1 VSDAPKFQD
10 LVGEGLPPTEHER
23 LERVHEMLIEAGPPP
38 ELPPELEE
46 VPDGKGAV
54 AIPEREPTGLPRRR
68 VGAALALA
76 AAIALIAFLGGYL
89 AGYKH
94 TGNTSFE
101 SVRSVALTNN
111 QVQAIVRFGPRD
123 GNGNTPM
130 LLKVE
135 GLKQLSAGDYYTLY
149 MTKDGKPVVV
159 CGSFNVRGPRST
171 TLRFPVAYDPANF
184 NGLEIARWDHS
195 DHKAVP
201 VVSANL

>member
-23 LERVHEMLIEAGPPP
+23 LERVHEMLIAAGPPP

-46 VPDGKGAV
+46 VPDGRSAGA
-54 AIPEREPTGLPRRR
+54 APEREPTGLPRRR

-76 AAIALIAFLGGYL
+76 AAIALIAFVGGYL
-89 AGYKH
+89 AGYKR
-94 TGNTSFE
+94 TGDTFE
-101 SVRSVALTNN
+101 SVRSVALTND
-111 QVQAIVRFGPRD
+111 QAQAVVRFGPRD
-123 GNGNTPM
+123 VNGNTPM

-135 GLKQLSAGDYYTLY
+135 GLKKLSAGDYYTLY

-159 CGSFNVRGPRST
+159 CGTFNVRGPRPT

>member
-1 VSDAPKFQD
+1 MSDSPKFQD

-38 ELPPELEE
+38 ELPPALEE
-46 VPDGKGAV
+46 VPDGRGNV
-54 AIPEREPTGLPRRR
+54 RELEATGLPRRR
-68 VGAALALA
+68 IGAALALA
-76 AAIALIAFLGGYL
+76 AAIALLAFVGGYL

-94 TGNTSFE
+94 TSNTFE
-101 SVRSVALTNN
+101 SVRTVALTNSEA
-111 QVQAIVRFGPRD
+111 QAVVRFGPRD
-123 GNGNTPM
+123 ANGNTPM
-130 LLKVE
+130 LVKVE
-135 GLKQLSAGDYYTLY
+135 GLKKLPAGDYYTLY
-149 MTKDGKPVVV
+149 MTMGGKPVVV

-195 DHKAVP
+195 SRKAVP

>member
-1 VSDAPKFQD
+1 MSDAPKFQD

-23 LERVHEMLIEAGPPP
+23 LERVHEMLVAAGPPP

-46 VPDGKGAV
+46 APDGRAAGTS
-54 AIPEREPTGLPRRR
+54 EREPTGLPRRR

-76 AAIALIAFLGGYL
+76 AAIALIAFVGGYL
-89 AGYKH
+89 AGYRR
-94 TGNTSFE
+94 TGDTFE

-111 QVQAIVRFGPRD
+111 QAQAVVRFGPRD

-135 GLKQLSAGDYYTLY
+135 GLKKLSAGDYYTLY
-149 MTKDGKPVVV
+149 MTRDGKPVVV

-171 TLRFPVAYDPANF
+171 TLRFPVAYDPSDF
-184 NGLEIARWDHS
+184 DGLELARWDAAT
-195 DHKAVP
+195 HKTVP
-201 VVSANL
+201 VASAQIS

>member
-1 VSDAPKFQD
+1 MSDTPKFQD

-38 ELPPELEE
+38 ELPPALEE
-46 VPDGKGAV
+46 VPDGRGNV
-54 AIPEREPTGLPRRR
+54 RELEATGLPRRR
-68 VGAALALA
+68 IGAALALA
-76 AAIALIAFLGGYL
+76 AAIALLAFVGGYL

-94 TGNTSFE
+94 TSNTFE
-101 SVRSVALTNN
+101 SVRTVALTNSEA
-111 QVQAIVRFGPRD
+111 QAVVRFGPRD
-123 GNGNTPM
+123 ANGNTPM
-130 LLKVE
+130 LVKVE
-135 GLKQLSAGDYYTLY
+135 GLKKLPAGDYYTLY
-149 MTKDGKPVVV
+149 MTMGGKPVVV

-195 DHKAVP
+195 SRKAVP

>member
-1 VSDAPKFQD
+1 MSDTPKFQD

-38 ELPPELEE
+38 ELPPALEE
-46 VPDGKGAV
+46 VPDGRGNV
-54 AIPEREPTGLPRRR
+54 RELEATGLPRRR
-68 VGAALALA
+68 IGAALALA
-76 AAIALIAFLGGYL
+76 AAIALLAFVGGYL

-94 TGNTSFE
+94 TSNTFE
-101 SVRSVALTNN
+101 SVRTVALTNSEA
-111 QVQAIVRFGPRD
+111 QAVVRFGPRD
-123 GNGNTPM
+123 ANGNTPM
-130 LLKVE
+130 LVKVE
-135 GLKQLSAGDYYTLY
+135 GLKKLPAGDYYTLY
-149 MTKDGKPVVV
+149 MTMGGKPVVV

-201 VVSANL
+201 VVSAEL